1 MVLPMLRET
10 RTSFSCSE
18 VSWWLKSKN
27 SDIGMGFVIFM
38 SLVRK
43 NVLANQLNMHVVQ
56 VLDFG
61 QLLKIY

>member
-27 SDIGMGFVIFM
+27 SDGDSGFANFVP
-38 SLVRK
+38 LVRK
-43 NVLANQLNMHVVQ
+43 NVLLNP
-56 VLDFG
+56 L
-61 QLLKIY
+61 